1 MGTGSLFPSQLGMN
15 GLLKGQLEQSQ
26 DGRVLLRTK
35 QGIFPV
41 RVEGE
46 GVPFGKEVVFRL
58 LREEPGLVVLS
69 PYRLET
75 LGEAL
80 PFFKELF
87 AGEEI
92 LGRQLLL
99 AAVQENLPLTRE
111 VLFNLKRGLLT
122 AEQAWGVKVH
132 PRAVAF
138 LQARALPLSPRTLL
152 WALYV
157 LFPAAQ
163 KAMWQLTSAQPPILP
178 FLPKKQNGQGT
189 TTEAGAKDQAVTTKE
204 ELLETIFREARAI
217 LQQQAHRD
225 PGLPHLLFYYFPT
238 PQTEIRWIGRSFT
251 SSDHTG
257 EEDDKEGRG
266 QNHPPYA
273 FCLAYQSP
281 VFGQLEIIGVCNQS
295 GLNLKVMVAGT
306 VLRQNC
312 LAGLQT
318 YLEERGWPVRTV
330 EFEEYQA
337 AEVTDVPP
345 LRIDGWL

>member
-35 QGIFPV
+35 QGVFPV

-152 WALYV
+152 WAYM
-157 LFPAAQ
+157 FC
-163 KAMWQLTSAQPPILP
+163 
-178 FLPKKQNGQGT
+178 FLRPKRRCGN
-189 TTEAGAKDQAVTTKE
+189 
-204 ELLETIFREARAI
+204 
-217 LQQQAHRD
+217 
-225 PGLPHLLFYYFPT
+225 
-238 PQTEIRWIGRSFT
+238 
-251 SSDHTG
+251 
-257 EEDDKEGRG
+257 
-266 QNHPPYA
+266 
-273 FCLAYQSP
+273 
-281 VFGQLEIIGVCNQS
+281 
-295 GLNLKVMVAGT
+295 
-306 VLRQNC
+306 
-312 LAGLQT
+312 
-318 YLEERGWPVRTV
+318 
-330 EFEEYQA
+330 
-337 AEVTDVPP
+337 
-345 LRIDGWL
+345 